1 MSLVVFRSRAAGE
14 IYMFAESAQ
23 RIFEIIGRTE
33 STRGVITA
41 EQMPEALA
49 RLTAA
54 VEADKKAT
62 EHASRQV
69 SAPDDSVEPQ
79 ARGVTLAQRAFPL
92 LEMMRAAQKK
102 GVDITWG
109 V

>member
-1 MSLVVFRSRAAGE
+1 
-14 IYMFAESAQ
+14 MFAESAQ
-23 RIFEIIGRTE
+23 RIFEIIGRAAAQGVAV
-33 STRGVITA
+33 RGVITV
-41 EQMPEALA
+41 EQMPEALE

-54 VEADKKAT
+54 VDADRKVN
-62 EHASRQV
+62 ELASRDIAADHTAE
-69 SAPDDSVEPQ
+69 SQ

-92 LEMMRAAQKK
+92 LEMMRAAQRK

>member
-1 MSLVVFRSRAAGE
+1 
-14 IYMFAESAQ
+14 MFAESAQ
-23 RIFEIIGRTE
+23 RIFEIIGRT
-33 STRGVITA
+33 TGGAVAVRGVITA
-41 EQMPEALA
+41 EQMPDALA

-54 VEADKKAT
+54 VDADRKAN
-62 EHASRQV
+62 ELASRDV
-69 SAPDDSVEPQ
+69 AAADHAAESQ

>member
-23 RIFEIIGRTE
+23 RIFEIIGRAE
-33 STRGVITA
+33 SQRGVITA
-41 EQMPEALA
+41 EQMPDALA
-49 RLTAA
+49 RLTTA

-69 SAPDDSVEPQ
+69 SPPDDSAEPQ

>member
-1 MSLVVFRSRAAGE
+1 
-14 IYMFAESAQ
+14 MFAESAQ
-23 RIFEIIGRTE
+23 RIFEIIGRATE
-33 STRGVITA
+33 QGVAVRGVITA

-49 RLTAA
+49 RLNAAVDADRKANELASRETGATAA
-54 VEADKKAT
+54 TDHGAES
-62 EHASRQV
+62 H
-69 SAPDDSVEPQ
+69 
-79 ARGVTLAQRAFPL
+79 ARGVTLAQRAYPL